1 MNWSIVMNVLFVVLI
16 IAAIVLGVLYY
27 FGRKLEKRQV
37 EAQATIDAAK
47 QVVTLMAIDKKK
59 LKLKEAGLPAIVYEQ
74 TPWYAKRAKIPVVKA
89 KIGPRI
95 MTMIADEKV
104 FLQLPLKTEAK
115 VVISG
120 MYITEIK
127 SVRGRDPASSGEEEI
142 LRPVQKEK
150 GRSEKER
157 IIKDS
162 ASSGE
167 DLQVM
172 RFLFSRQR
180 PGLALTPG
188 PFPAGYPRWSS
199 LFPSCPARRSHP
211 YGAWS
216 PPAYCR

>member
-1 MNWSIVMNVLFVVLI
+1 MLYLYKQCPAKRANVKTTGGIPMNWSIVMNVLFVVLI
-16 IAAIVLGVLYY
+16 IAAIVLGVLYN

-127 SVRGRDPASSGEEEI
+127 SVRGGIPPLPEKKKFLDRFRKKKDDQKKNAQEKTAHHPEEI
-142 LRPVQKEK
+142 
-150 GRSEKER
+150 
-157 IIKDS
+157 
-162 ASSGE
+162 
-167 DLQVM
+167 
-172 RFLFSRQR
+172 SR
-180 PGLALTPG
+180 
-188 PFPAGYPRWSS
+188 
-199 LFPSCPARRSHP
+199 
-211 YGAWS
+211 
-216 PPAYCR
+216 

>member
-1 MNWSIVMNVLFVVLI
+1 MKRAERVVAL
-16 IAAIVLGVLYY
+16 
-27 FGRKLEKRQV
+27 
-37 EAQATIDAAK
+37 
-47 QVVTLMAIDKKK
+47 AIDKKK

-127 SVRGRDPASSGEEEI
+127 SVRGGIPASAERRNS
-142 LRPVQKEK
+142 RPVQKEK

-157 IIKDS
+157 IIKVS
-162 ASSGE
+162 ASSGGG
-167 DLQVM
+167 LQVM
-172 RFLFSRQR
+172 RCLAAGQS
-180 PGLALTPG
+180 LALRRTFLPARISTMVFSVPVMPG
-188 PFPAGYPRWSS
+188 EAISPIWRMVSS
-199 LFPSCPARRSHP
+199 GVLPSCHGYRR
-211 YGAWS
+211 
-216 PPAYCR
+216 